1 MNKNHKSYMDI
12 LNLAQKYRWPKK
24 GDRLLRD
31 SEDWDRGVEFANDE
45 ISRHV
50 FIWSG
55 YMGAGAA
62 LIDACEEHSHERH
75 FLIYPILFNYRHGIE
90 LAMKWIIVQYGR
102 YSTVKIGEIEHH
114 DLWQLWEL
122 CKQIIIEV
130 GSESESIA
138 VIEQVIKDFHDLDKS
153 ALAFRYSRDKTG
165 ALIALPDGMID
176 LQNIRDVMEGV
187 SHYFDGV
194 DGQLDHNA
202 GAVDWG

>member
-1 MNKNHKSYMDI
+1 MDKNHKSYMDI

-130 GSESESIA
+130 GYESESIA
-138 VIEQVIKDFHDLDKS
+138 DIEQVIKDFHDLDKS

>member
-1 MNKNHKSYMDI
+1 MNKSPKSYMDI
-12 LNLAQKYRWPKK
+12 LNLAQNYRWPEK

-31 SEDWDRGVEFANDE
+31 SEDWDRGVEFSNDE

-90 LAMKWIIVQYGR
+90 LAMKWVIAQYGP
-102 YSTVKIGEIEHH
+102 YSTVEIGEIEHH

-138 VIEQVIKDFHDLDKS
+138 VVEQVIKDFHDLDKS
-153 ALAFRYSRDKTG
+153 ALAFRYSRNKKG